1 MMSLMLP
8 GMLAFLVVLYGMPS
22 LILVAKRK
30 HLLDEPTE
38 ARKLHHR
45 AVPTVGGVM
54 VFAGLMVSVLVGSA
68 VEGLALESR
77 WIGTLGAMFVVFLM
91 GVKDDIVGMGP
102 YRKLLI
108 HLGVG
113 LFLVMALDWRIKGFG
128 GLFGLDALPLIVSWA
143 FSLFVYVVIVNAVN
157 LIDGIDGLAGGF
169 GMILMGGVAHWFY
182 LTGDATASLIAMAT
196 LGALGGFLVFNYNPA
211 KIFLGDSGALILG
224 LLAYVFAVAMMDSN
238 VAPDVA
244 VSPPVAAMSLLAYP
258 LVDTLRVFTLR
269 VLQGRSP
276 FSPDRQHI
284 HHAMI
289 DLGWNHRQV
298 SGAVWGYTYLFT
310 ALAFQPIDVLE
321 GQVTVHFALLLGTA
335 FGISIVPK
343 LMLRFRKSNSENAQ
357 ENSQVLHPQ
366 TSIRPRTSAHAKP
379 KGQHV
384 A

>member
-1 MMSLMLP
+1 MISLMLP
-8 GMLAFLVVLYGMPS
+8 SILAFLVVLFGMPS

-54 VFAGLMVSVLVGSA
+54 VFAGLMVSTMMGSSL
-68 VEGLALESR
+68 EGLTLETR
-77 WIGTLGAMFVVFLM
+77 WVGAMGALFLVFLM
-91 GVKDDIVGMGP
+91 GLKDDIVGMGP
-102 YRKLLI
+102 YRKLLV

-128 GLFGLDALPLIVSWA
+128 GLFGLETLPLMVSWA
-143 FSLFVYVVIVNAVN
+143 FSLFVYVVIVNAIN
-157 LIDGIDGLAGGF
+157 LIDGVDGLAGGL
-169 GMILMGGVAHWFY
+169 GMIMMGGFAHWFY
-182 LTGDATASLIAMAT
+182 LTGDTSSSLVAMAT

-211 KIFLGDSGALILG
+211 KIFLGDSGALVLG
-224 LLAYVFAVAMMDSN
+224 LLAYVFAVGMMDSE
-238 VAPDVA
+238 VPADMQGI
-244 VSPPVAAMSLLAYP
+244 SPHVTAMALLAYP

-284 HHAMI
+284 HHLMI

-298 SGAVWGYTYLFT
+298 SGAVWAYTYVFT
-310 ALAFQPIDVLE
+310 ALAFQPIEAFE
-321 GQVTVHFALLLGTA
+321 GQVTLHFFVMLGAA
-335 FGISIVPK
+335 FGLSLVPK
-343 LMLRFRKSNSENAQ
+343 LLLHFGTKADEQ
-357 ENSQVLHPQ
+357 TPVLPPQ
-366 TSIRPRTSAHAKP
+366 RIRPRASAPHAKP
-379 KGQHV
+379 KSQQV